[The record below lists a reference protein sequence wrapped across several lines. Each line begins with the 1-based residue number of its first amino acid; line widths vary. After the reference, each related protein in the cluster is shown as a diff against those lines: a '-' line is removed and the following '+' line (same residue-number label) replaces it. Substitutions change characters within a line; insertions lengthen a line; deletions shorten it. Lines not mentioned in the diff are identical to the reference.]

1 MSARPYLTDREV
13 VARMLARAS
22 SGIVAAIPVAPLTV
36 DTIKGRYRRER
47 QRAEATVKE
56 SLIVPR

>member
-1 MSARPYLTDREV
+1 MIARPYLTDREV

-22 SGIVAAIPVAPLTV
+22 SGISAAAPVVSVSV

-56 SLIVPR
+56 SLTVQK